1 MRKIT
6 VIILVTYMLSGI
18 LTMMNDPRGDDS
30 GSLFGDDN
38 TVPETGT
45 NYNADGFN
53 DVDSAFASVTSVDTV
68 ESGEDSFSLWES
80 ASLIGKMMK
89 FVGSVMVNAH
99 LSYFMLA
106 EIGVPGGL
114 ALFINA
120 IIGLIQSIGY
130 VMIARGINE

>member
-18 LTMMNDPRGDDS
+18 LTMMNDPLGDGS
-30 GSLFGDDN
+30 GGLFGDDT
-38 TVPETGT
+38 TVTETGT
-45 NYNADGFN
+45 TYSEDGFE
-53 DVDSAFASVTSVDTV
+53 DVDAAFASVTSVDEVGSDDDT
-68 ESGEDSFSLWES
+68 FSIWES

-99 LSYFMLA
+99 LSYFLLLDL
-106 EIGVPGGL
+106 GVPGGL
-114 ALFINA
+114 ALYINSIVA
-120 IIGLIQSIGY
+120 LIQSVGY